1 MPLANLAAA
10 GSVFTDLVYCTA
22 PVVLRCAEREFGAT
36 KYRHAVR
43 AFVRRHEWGAA
54 DWGDLVRAFERA
66 TGRDLRA

>member
-1 MPLANLAAA
+1 MY
-10 GSVFTDLVYCTA
+10 TDLVYCTA

-36 KYRHAVR
+36 KYRHA
-43 AFVRRHEWGAA
+43 WGAA